1 MTFVFNRNEMSDESF
16 ANFVI
21 HQDNIPTPVASTPLK
36 LDSERGTPRKY
47 SERDSPGASLPV
59 QPEKKLSSEKP
70 PAESASLP
78 VQSQTKSSS
87 MELSPKERELMK
99 KKGMPDWGFILFD
112 SLTSRLSMVK
122 EETSVS
128 IEKVSSSIST
138 LETSLKETVEIKCK
152 EVKEEC
158 MSEIE
163 RVQDQVSDIAES
175 VRNAN
180 FQVSMMREA
189 IWDCIDQQAKSDMFS
204 RKHNLLFAGFKEDK
218 DETESDLLEKVRG
231 QLGQMDVEGFP
242 NLKDA
247 PIVNIHRNGVY
258 KRGQTRPRDVIVKF
272 RDIKHK
278 GAALRGKMKC
288 SKNIYIN
295 LDLPKPMSAV
305 HRQLKP
311 ILRTLEGTPYKEKGR
326 VILKPDCIIVDNK
339 RYTLYTI
346 MELPSNFMFWSSNV
360 RSNETVFAWHGNMC
374 PFSNFFW
381 APIIIAGILYLFC
394 EQYIAAER
402 AILFDD
408 QESLKKILMSRD
420 PYECKKYGH
429 LIKGFDQEEWD
440 AKAPEVANTC
450 IRAKVNQHKF
460 IKDFLMSTGDK
471 KLAEADKDS
480 KWACG
485 ISLDDKKLLDF
496 DAWKRIGHAGK
507 VLMNIRDELKPKPF
521 SFWNTNAPAHGDN
534 LNVSGL

>member
-1 MTFVFNRNEMSDESF
+1 MSDESF
-16 ANFVI
+16 ANFVF

-36 LDSERGTPRKY
+36 DSSERGTPRKY
-47 SERDSPGASLPV
+47 SERDSPGATLPI
-59 QPEKKLSSEKP
+59 QPAKKATLTAQP
-70 PAESASLP
+70 
-78 VQSQTKSSS
+78 TKSKSS
-87 MELSPKERELMK
+87 TMDLTDKEKELMK
-99 KKGMPDWGFILFD
+99 KKGMPDWGLILFS
-112 SLTSRLSMVK
+112 SLTSRLTLVK
-122 EETSVS
+122 EETNVN
-128 IEKVSSSIST
+128 IEKVASSIST
-138 LETSLKETVEIKCK
+138 LETSLKESIEEKCK

-163 RVQDQVSDIAES
+163 KVQEQVSDIAES
-175 VRNAN
+175 AN
-180 FQVSMMREA
+180 STNFHVSMMREA
-189 IWDCIDQQAKSDMFS
+189 IWDCIYQQAKSDMFS

-231 QLGQMDVEGFP
+231 QLGQMNVEGFP

-247 PIVNIHRNGVY
+247 PIVNIHRNGAF
-258 KRGQTRPRDVIVKF
+258 KHGQTRPRDVIVKF

-295 LDLPKPMSAV
+295 LDLPKPISAV

-339 RYTLYTI
+339 RYTLNTI
-346 MELPSNFMFWSSNV
+346 MTLPSNLKFWSSNV
-360 RSNETVFAWHGNMC
+360 RSNEAIFAWHGNMC

-402 AILFDD
+402 AILFHDD
-408 QESLKKILMSRD
+408 ETLKKILMSRD

-429 LIKGFDQEEWD
+429 QVKGFVQEDWD
-440 AKAPEVANTC
+440 IKAPAVGEVC

-460 IKDFLMSTGDK
+460 IKDFLLSTGDK
-471 KLAEADKDS
+471 HLAEADKES

-485 ISLDDKKLLDF
+485 LALDDKKLLDF
-496 DAWKRIGHAGK
+496 DSWKRIGHAGRIY
-507 VLMNIRDELKPKPF
+507 MNIG
-521 SFWNTNAPAHGDN
+521 SH
-534 LNVSGL
+534 

>member
-1 MTFVFNRNEMSDESF
+1 M
-16 ANFVI
+16 
-21 HQDNIPTPVASTPLK
+21 ASTPIK
-36 LDSERGTPRKY
+36 SDTDTNRRGTLRKY
-47 SERDSPGASLPV
+47 SERDSPGATLPI
-59 QPEKKLSSEKP
+59 QPTKKKP
-70 PAESASLP
+70 PPTMDLTTQE
-78 VQSQTKSSS
+78 K
-87 MELSPKERELMK
+87 ELMK
-99 KKGMPDWGFILFD
+99 QNGMPDWGFILF
-112 SLTSRLSMVK
+112 SSITQRLSVVK
-122 EETSVS
+122 EQSTED
-128 IEKVSSSIST
+128 IGKVTASISN
-138 LETSLKETVEIKCK
+138 LETSLKDSIAKKCE

-158 MSEIE
+158 LNEIE
-163 RVQDQVSDIAES
+163 KVQDQVNDIAEATS
-175 VRNAN
+175 RAN
-180 FQVSMMREA
+180 FGVSMMREA
-189 IWDCIDQQAKSDMFS
+189 IWDCIDEQAKSNMFS
-204 RKHNLLFAGFKEDK
+204 RKNNLLFAGFKEDK

-231 QLGQMDVEGFP
+231 QLGQMNVEGFP

-295 LDLPKPMSAV
+295 LDLPKPISAV

-311 ILRTLEGTPYKEKGR
+311 ILRTLEGTPYKEKNR

-346 MELPSNFMFWSSNV
+346 MTLPSDFKFWSSNV
-360 RSNETVFAWHGNMC
+360 RSSETVFAWHGNMS

-381 APIIIAGILYLFC
+381 APIIIAGILYLFG

-402 AILFDD
+402 AVLFDD

-420 PYECKKYGH
+420 PYECKKFGH
-429 LIKGFDQEEWD
+429 QIKGFDQEEWD
-440 AKAPEVANTC
+440 DKAPEVANTV
-450 IRAKVNQHKF
+450 IRAKVDQHTF
-460 IKDFLMSTGDK
+460 VKDFLMSTGDK
-471 KLAEADKDS
+471 KLAEADKES

-496 DAWKRIGHAGK
+496 NNWKRIGHAGK
-507 VLMNIRDELKPKPF
+507 VYMKIRDELKPPQKPF
-521 SFWNTNAPAHGDN
+521 SFWNSAAASATQGDELNAT
-534 LNVSGL
+534 VTGL

>member
-1 MTFVFNRNEMSDESF
+1 MSDESF
-16 ANFVI
+16 ANFVF
-21 HQDNIPTPVASTPLK
+21 HQENIPTLVSSTPLK
-36 LDSERGTPRKY
+36 SDSDQRGTPRKY

-59 QPEKKLSSEKP
+59 QPEKKLSSEDLTI
-70 PAESASLP
+70 ES
-78 VQSQTKSSS
+78 VNRITTSS
-87 MELSPKERELMK
+87 MDLTQKERDLMK

-122 EETSVS
+122 NETSVS
-128 IEKVSSSIST
+128 LEKVNSSIST
-138 LETSLKETVEIKCK
+138 LETSLKETVETKCK
-152 EVKEEC
+152 EVREEC

-163 RVQDQVSDIAES
+163 KVHDQVTDIAES
-175 VRNAN
+175 VNKAN
-180 FQVSMMREA
+180 FHVSMMREA
-189 IWDCIDQQAKSDMFS
+189 IWDCIDQQAKSDLFS
-204 RKHNLLFAGFKEDK
+204 RKYNLLFAGFKEDK

-231 QLGQMDVEGFP
+231 QLGQMEVEGFP

-247 PIVNIHRNGVY
+247 PIVNIHRNGAY

-295 LDLPKPMSAV
+295 LDLPKPISAV

-311 ILRTLEGTPYKEKGR
+311 ILRTLDGTPYKEKGR

-346 MELPSNFMFWSSNV
+346 MDLPSNFMFWSSNV
-360 RSNETVFAWHGNMC
+360 RSNETIFAWHGNMS

-394 EQYIAAER
+394 EQYIAAEK

-408 QESLKKILMSRD
+408 QETLKKILMSRD
-420 PYECKKYGH
+420 PYECKKFGH
-429 LIKGFDQEEWD
+429 QIKGFDQEDWD

-450 IRAKVNQHKF
+450 IRAKVDQHKF

-485 ISLDDKKLLDF
+485 IALDDKKILNF
-496 DAWKRIGHAGK
+496 DNWKRIGHAGK
-507 VLMNIRDELKPKPF
+507 VLMNMRDELKPKPF
-521 SFWNTNAPAHGDN
+521 SFWNTNAPATGDV
-534 LNVSGL
+534 LNVSSL